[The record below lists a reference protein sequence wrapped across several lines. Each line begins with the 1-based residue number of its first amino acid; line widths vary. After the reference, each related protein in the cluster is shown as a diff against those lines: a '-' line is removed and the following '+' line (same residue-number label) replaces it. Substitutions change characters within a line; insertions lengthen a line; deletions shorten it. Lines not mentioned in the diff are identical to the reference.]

1 MHAQNTGKVSRRLM
15 DTKTTVEALDR
26 GELVRLLADVE
37 AGVLEYSKLEK
48 ALEYRRSR
56 WRLRRFLTWL
66 VLGR

>member
-1 MHAQNTGKVSRRLM
+1 M